1 MVISKGA
8 IGVQASVALMGF
20 NKNEDSRSSYKLESQ
35 ACLPGSFI
43 YTNSNMNRERLSKLS
58 KSRLIEMLLERD
70 SAKSHNGLSVKP
82 KAVIPAKFNPKSPT
96 ELSANKLE
104 QMIQPKLTKPKLLV
118 QLAAEEIE
126 QSIKQP
132 TKLPEPS
139 KMLPTLKTLAAQA
152 LVKDKVKFWNE
163 KANNDASINRLDKNT
178 MRRGRRPTPIPV
190 LRTKKQQPVAVPR
203 TKTDEKRR
211 ALKGE
216 MNQKGKQ

>member
-1 MVISKGA
+1 
-8 IGVQASVALMGF
+8 MGF
-20 NKNEDSRSSYKLESQ
+20 NKNEGSRSSYKLESQ

-43 YTNSNMNRERLSKLS
+43 YTNSNMNRKRLSKLS
-58 KSRLIEMLLERD
+58 KSRLIARERD

-82 KAVIPAKFNPKSPT
+82 KAVIPAKFNPKSLT

-104 QMIQPKLTKPKLLV
+104 QMIQPKLTKPKSLV
-118 QLAAEEIE
+118 QLAAEKIE

-178 MRRGRRPTPIPV
+178 MRIGKRPAPIPAP
-190 LRTKKQQPVAVPR
+190 RTKKQQPVVVPR
-203 TKTDEKRR
+203 TKIDEKRR
-211 ALKGE
+211 ASKGE
-216 MNQKGKQ
+216 RN

>member
-1 MVISKGA
+1 
-8 IGVQASVALMGF
+8 MGF
-20 NKNEDSRSSYKLESQ
+20 NKNEDGRSSYKLESQ

-43 YTNSNMNRERLSKLS
+43 YTNSNMNRKRLSKLS
-58 KSRLIEMLLERD
+58 KSRLIARERD

-82 KAVIPAKFNPKSPT
+82 KAVIPAKFNPKSLT

-178 MRRGRRPTPIPV
+178 MRRGRRPTPIPA

-203 TKTDEKRR
+203 AKIDEKRR

-216 MNQKGKQ
+216 RN

>member
-1 MVISKGA
+1 
-8 IGVQASVALMGF
+8 MGF

-43 YTNSNMNRERLSKLS
+43 YTNSNMNRKRLSKLS
-58 KSRLIEMLLERD
+58 KSRLIARERD

-82 KAVIPAKFNPKSPT
+82 KAVIPAKFNPKSLT

-178 MRRGRRPTPIPV
+178 MRRGRRPTPIPAP
-190 LRTKKQQPVAVPR
+190 RTKKQQPVAVPR
-203 TKTDEKRR
+203 TKIDEKRR

-216 MNQKGKQ
+216 RN

>member
-1 MVISKGA
+1 
-8 IGVQASVALMGF
+8 MGF
-20 NKNEDSRSSYKLESQ
+20 NKNEDGRSSYKLESQ

-43 YTNSNMNRERLSKLS
+43 YTNSNMNRKRLSKLS
-58 KSRLIEMLLERD
+58 KSRLIARERD

-82 KAVIPAKFNPKSPT
+82 KAVIPAKFNPKSLT

-139 KMLPTLKTLAAQA
+139 KILPTLKTLAAQA

-178 MRRGRRPTPIPV
+178 MRRGRRPTPIPA

-203 TKTDEKRR
+203 TKIDEKRR

-216 MNQKGKQ
+216 RN

>member
-1 MVISKGA
+1 
-8 IGVQASVALMGF
+8 MGF

-43 YTNSNMNRERLSKLS
+43 YTNSNMNRKRLSKLS
-58 KSRLIEMLLERD
+58 KSRLIARERD

-82 KAVIPAKFNPKSPT
+82 KAVIPAKFNPKSLT

-104 QMIQPKLTKPKLLV
+104 QMIQPKLTKAKLLV

-178 MRRGRRPTPIPV
+178 MRRGRRPTPIPA

-203 TKTDEKRR
+203 TKIDEKRR

-216 MNQKGKQ
+216 RN

>member
-1 MVISKGA
+1 
-8 IGVQASVALMGF
+8 MGF

-43 YTNSNMNRERLSKLS
+43 YTNSNMNRKRLSKLS
-58 KSRLIEMLLERD
+58 KSRLIARERD

-82 KAVIPAKFNPKSPT
+82 KAVIPAKFNPKSLT

-104 QMIQPKLTKPKLLV
+104 QMIQPKLTKAKLLV

-178 MRRGRRPTPIPV
+178 MRRGRRPTPIPAP
-190 LRTKKQQPVAVPR
+190 RTKKQQPVAVPR
-203 TKTDEKRR
+203 TKIDEKRR

-216 MNQKGKQ
+216 RN

>member
-1 MVISKGA
+1 
-8 IGVQASVALMGF
+8 MGF

-43 YTNSNMNRERLSKLS
+43 YTNSNINRKRLSKLS
-58 KSRLIEMLLERD
+58 KSRLIARERD

-82 KAVIPAKFNPKSPT
+82 KAVIPAKFNPKSLT

-132 TKLPEPS
+132 TKLPEPT
-139 KMLPTLKTLAAQA
+139 KMSPTLKTLAAQA

-178 MRRGRRPTPIPV
+178 MRRGRRPTPIPA

-203 TKTDEKRR
+203 TKIDEKRR

-216 MNQKGKQ
+216 RN

>member
-1 MVISKGA
+1 
-8 IGVQASVALMGF
+8 MGF
-20 NKNEDSRSSYKLESQ
+20 NKNEGNRSSYKLESQ

-43 YTNSNMNRERLSKLS
+43 YTNSNMNRKRLSKLS
-58 KSRLIEMLLERD
+58 KSRLIARERD

-82 KAVIPAKFNPKSPT
+82 KAVIPAKFNPKSLT

-104 QMIQPKLTKPKLLV
+104 QMIQPKLTKPKSLV
-118 QLAAEEIE
+118 QLAAEEIDLE
-126 QSIKQP
+126 QSIKQT

-178 MRRGRRPTPIPV
+178 MRRGRRPTPIPA

-203 TKTDEKRR
+203 TKIDEKRR
-211 ALKGE
+211 PLKGE
-216 MNQKGKQ
+216 RN

>member
-1 MVISKGA
+1 
-8 IGVQASVALMGF
+8 MGF

-43 YTNSNMNRERLSKLS
+43 YTNSNMNRKRLSKLS
-58 KSRLIEMLLERD
+58 KSRLIARERD

-82 KAVIPAKFNPKSPT
+82 KAVIPAKFNPKSLT

-139 KMLPTLKTLAAQA
+139 KILPTLKTLAAQA

-178 MRRGRRPTPIPV
+178 MRRGRRPTPIPA

-203 TKTDEKRR
+203 TKIDEKRR

-216 MNQKGKQ
+216 RN

>member
-1 MVISKGA
+1 
-8 IGVQASVALMGF
+8 MGF
-20 NKNEDSRSSYKLESQ
+20 NKNEGSRSSYKLESQ

-43 YTNSNMNRERLSKLS
+43 YTNSNMNRKRLSKLS
-58 KSRLIEMLLERD
+58 KSRLIARERD

-82 KAVIPAKFNPKSPT
+82 KAVIPAKFNPKSLT

-104 QMIQPKLTKPKLLV
+104 QMIQPKLTKAKLLV

-178 MRRGRRPTPIPV
+178 MRRGRRPTPIPAP
-190 LRTKKQQPVAVPR
+190 RTKKQQPVAVPR
-203 TKTDEKRR
+203 TKIDEKRR

-216 MNQKGKQ
+216 RN

>member
-1 MVISKGA
+1 
-8 IGVQASVALMGF
+8 MGF
-20 NKNEDSRSSYKLESQ
+20 NKNEDGRSSYKLESQ

-43 YTNSNMNRERLSKLS
+43 YTNSNMNRKRLSKLS
-58 KSRLIEMLLERD
+58 KSRLIAREWD

-82 KAVIPAKFNPKSPT
+82 KAVIPAKFNPKSLT

-139 KMLPTLKTLAAQA
+139 KILPTLKTLAAQA

-163 KANNDASINRLDKNT
+163 KANNDASINMLDKNT
-178 MRRGRRPTPIPV
+178 MRRGRRPTPIPA

-203 TKTDEKRR
+203 TKIDEKRR

-216 MNQKGKQ
+216 RN

>member
-1 MVISKGA
+1 
-8 IGVQASVALMGF
+8 MGF
-20 NKNEDSRSSYKLESQ
+20 NKNEDGRSSYKLESQ

-43 YTNSNMNRERLSKLS
+43 YTNSNMNRKRLSKLS
-58 KSRLIEMLLERD
+58 KSRLIARERD

-82 KAVIPAKFNPKSPT
+82 KAVIPAKFNPKSLT
-96 ELSANKLE
+96 ELSANKLK

-152 LVKDKVKFWNE
+152 LVKDQVKFWNE

-178 MRRGRRPTPIPV
+178 MRRGRRPTPIPA

-203 TKTDEKRR
+203 TKIDEKRR

-216 MNQKGKQ
+216 RN

>member
-1 MVISKGA
+1 
-8 IGVQASVALMGF
+8 
-20 NKNEDSRSSYKLESQ
+20 
-35 ACLPGSFI
+35 
-43 YTNSNMNRERLSKLS
+43 
-58 KSRLIEMLLERD
+58 MLLERD
-70 SAKSHNGLSVKP
+70 SAKSQDGLSVKP
-82 KAVIPAKFNPKSPT
+82 KAVIPAKFNPNSLT

-178 MRRGRRPTPIPV
+178 MRRGRRPTPIPA
-190 LRTKKQQPVAVPR
+190 LGTKKQQPVAVPR
-203 TKTDEKRR
+203 TKIDEKRR

-216 MNQKGKQ
+216 RN

>member
-1 MVISKGA
+1 MV
-8 IGVQASVALMGF
+8 LWWF
-20 NKNEDSRSSYKLESQ
+20 
-35 ACLPGSFI
+35 
-43 YTNSNMNRERLSKLS
+43 
-58 KSRLIEMLLERD
+58 

-82 KAVIPAKFNPKSPT
+82 KAVIPAKFNPKSLT

-104 QMIQPKLTKPKLLV
+104 QMIQPKLTKPKSLV
-118 QLAAEEIE
+118 QLAAEEIDLE

-178 MRRGRRPTPIPV
+178 MRRGRRPTPIPAP
-190 LRTKKQQPVAVPR
+190 RTKKQQPVAVPR
-203 TKTDEKRR
+203 TKIDEKRR

-216 MNQKGKQ
+216 RN

>member
-1 MVISKGA
+1 
-8 IGVQASVALMGF
+8 MGF
-20 NKNEDSRSSYKLESQ
+20 NKNEGSRSSYKLESQ

-43 YTNSNMNRERLSKLS
+43 YTNSNMNRKRLSKLS
-58 KSRLIEMLLERD
+58 KSRLIARERD

-82 KAVIPAKFNPKSPT
+82 KAVIPAKFNPKSLT

-178 MRRGRRPTPIPV
+178 MRRGRRPTPIPAP
-190 LRTKKQQPVAVPR
+190 RTKKQQPVAVPR
-203 TKTDEKRR
+203 TKIDEKRR

-216 MNQKGKQ
+216 RN

>member
-1 MVISKGA
+1 
-8 IGVQASVALMGF
+8 MGF

-43 YTNSNMNRERLSKLS
+43 YTNSNMNRKRLSKLS
-58 KSRLIEMLLERD
+58 KSRLIARERD

-82 KAVIPAKFNPKSPT
+82 KAVIPAKFNPKSLT

-178 MRRGRRPTPIPV
+178 MRRGRRPTPIPA

-203 TKTDEKRR
+203 TKIDEKRR
-211 ALKGE
+211 SLKGE
-216 MNQKGKQ
+216 RN